1 MACATGMASPLGGS
15 ITKKSDAES
24 DSWKCSQEVS
34 GVRGKQKM
42 TDSPKKKLRL
52 KSAKNN
58 NMKILISGHGKAT
71 VGCQL

>member
-1 MACATGMASPLGGS
+1 MASPLGGS

-42 TDSPKKKLRL
+42 TDSPNKTPVEDQRK
-52 KSAKNN
+52 
-58 NMKILISGHGKAT
+58 KAT
-71 VGCQL
+71 